1 MQELLTFIVASILIT
16 LSPGPDII
24 IVISYSLQKGF
35 SSSIKFRMGLI
46 PGLLFQ
52 SVILIF
58 GWSNFFSNSQIILSY
73 IKIIGFTY
81 FLYQG
86 IVELYFVFVQNQSE
100 ANLNSSK
107 NLFKQGIIMNI
118 TNPKVALF
126 FWLFFPNFLFST
138 EIKELFQYII
148 LCSIFI
154 IQVFIV
160 FSLTAYFSS
169 RVSGHLKLKFLKPL
183 NGIILIFLAIYIFF
197 LV

>member
-35 SSSIKFRMGLI
+35 SSSIKFIMGLI
-46 PGLLFQ
+46 TGLLFH

-86 IVELYFVFVQNQSE
+86 IVELYYVFVQNQNKPSP
-100 ANLNSSK
+100 NNPK
-107 NLFKQGIIMNI
+107 NLYKQGIIMNI
-118 TNPKVALF
+118 TNPKVGLF
-126 FWLFFPNFLFST
+126 FWLFFPNFLFSS
-138 EIKELFQYII
+138 EINESFQYII

-154 IQVFIV
+154 IQVFVI

-169 RVSGHLKLKFLKPL
+169 RVSNILKLEFLKPI
-183 NGIILIFLAIYIFF
+183 NGLILIVLALYIILS
-197 LV
+197 

>member
-24 IVISYSLQKGF
+24 IVISYSLQKGL
-35 SSSIKFRMGLI
+35 SSSIKFIMGLI
-46 PGLLFQ
+46 TGLLFH

-86 IVELYFVFVQNQSE
+86 IVELYYVFVQNQ
-100 ANLNSSK
+100 NKPIPNNPK
-107 NLFKQGIIMNI
+107 NLYKQGIIMNI
-118 TNPKVALF
+118 TNPKVGLF
-126 FWLFFPNFLFST
+126 FWLFFPNFLFSS
-138 EIKELFQYII
+138 EIKESFQYIV

-154 IQVFIV
+154 IQVFVI

-169 RVSGHLKLKFLKPL
+169 RVSNILKLEFLKPI
-183 NGIILIFLAIYIFF
+183 NGLILIVLAFYIILS
-197 LV
+197 

>member
-24 IVISYSLQKGF
+24 IVISYSLQKGL
-35 SSSIKFRMGLI
+35 SSSIKFIMGLI
-46 PGLLFQ
+46 TGLLFH

-86 IVELYFVFVQNQSE
+86 IVELYYVFVQNQNKPSP
-100 ANLNSSK
+100 NNSK
-107 NLFKQGIIMNI
+107 NLYKQGIIMNI
-118 TNPKVALF
+118 TNPKVGLF

-169 RVSGHLKLKFLKPL
+169 RVSGNLKLKFLKPL
-183 NGIILIFLAIYIFF
+183 NGIILIFLAIYI
-197 LV
+197 LLS

>member
-35 SSSIKFRMGLI
+35 SSSIKFIMGLI
-46 PGLLFQ
+46 TGLLFH

-118 TNPKVALF
+118 TNPKVGLF
-126 FWLFFPNFLFST
+126 FFGFFFLISCLVQKLRNCFNILYCVQFLLFRSF
-138 EIKELFQYII
+138 
-148 LCSIFI
+148 
-154 IQVFIV
+154 VV

-169 RVSGHLKLKFLKPL
+169 KVSGNLKLKFLKPL
-183 NGIILIFLAIYIFF
+183 NGLILIFLAMYILFS
-197 LV
+197 